1 MKLQHNRGGGAFP
14 LHFDN
19 PGLPNARALT
29 CLCYFNPVRL
39 RCAFAFATRA
49 ATHRRTPLAQAWQPG
64 DGGELVLSPFLAPE
78 VALAPLMDRCVLFL
92 SDRMLHR
99 TARSEG
105 ARLAV
110 TTWFDGDATNAPQDV
125 GLRLPPS
132 ALADVAGTAAALR
145 ASPQQ
150 RAVSRAVY
158 AEEYARSLAA
168 CMQGTEG
175 EAQMLEAHA
184 AHLAAVAAN
193 PPLARLVAA
202 LRELKPRGHDA
213 Q

>member
-1 MKLQHNRGGGAFP
+1 VKLQHNRGGGAFP
-14 LHFDN
+14 HHFDN

-39 RCAFAFATRA
+39 RCALRSRHVQPLTATL
-49 ATHRRTPLAQAWQPG
+49 LAHAWQPG

-132 ALADVAGTAAALR
+132 ALADVAGTVAALR

-158 AEEYARSLAA
+158 AEEYARSLVA

-202 LRELKPRGHDA
+202 LRELKPRDHGA